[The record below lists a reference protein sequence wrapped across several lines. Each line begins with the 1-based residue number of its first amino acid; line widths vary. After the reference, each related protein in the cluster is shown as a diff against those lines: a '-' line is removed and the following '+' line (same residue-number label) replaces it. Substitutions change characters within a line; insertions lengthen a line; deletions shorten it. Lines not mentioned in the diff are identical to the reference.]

1 MRKLLL
7 TAVLATAS
15 ILAAQT
21 LKGSDTVLPLSQKLS
36 ETYTKKNKD
45 AKVTVTGGGSGVGI
59 SALIEGTTDIAQ
71 SSRKMKFDEKKKIQD
86 KGSAVVE
93 KIIAYDALAVVVSPQ
108 NKVSKLTREQLDDIF
123 TGKIT
128 NWKEVGGADLKIVP
142 IARETSS
149 GTYEFFKEEVLQK
162 KDYLAGIMSV
172 PATGTIIETIKK
184 TPGAIGYVGL
194 AYLNKNV
201 KAIEVSFKEGLYVAP
216 SVKTAKDETVP
227 ATGTI
232 IETIK
237 KTPGAIGY
245 VGLAYLNK
253 NVKALEVSFKEG
265 LYVAPSV
272 KTAKDETYPIV
283 RPLIYYYIQTSE
295 AAVKPFIDYVLSK
308 EGQKIVSDI
317 GFITIN

>member
-1 MRKLLL
+1 MKKLLL
-7 TAVLATAS
+7 VAILTTAS

-21 LKGSDTVLPLSQKLS
+21 IKGSDTVLPLSQQQA
-36 ETYTKKNKD
+36 ETYMKVNKN

-71 SSRKMKFDEKKKIQD
+71 SSRKIKFDEKKKLSD
-86 KGSAVVE
+86 KGSTVVE
-93 KIIAYDALAVVVSPQ
+93 KIIAYDALAVVVNPK
-108 NKVSKLTREQLDDIF
+108 NAVSQLTREQLDNIF

-128 NWKEVGGADLKIVP
+128 NWKEVGGADLKITP

-162 KDYLAGIMSV
+162 KDYMAGIMSV
-172 PATGTIIETIKK
+172 PATGTIVETIKK

-194 AYLNKNV
+194 AYLNKDV
-201 KAIEVSFKEGLYVAP
+201 KALKVSFKDGQFVE
-216 SVKTAKDETVP
+216 
-227 ATGTI
+227 
-232 IETIK
+232 
-237 KTPGAIGY
+237 
-245 VGLAYLNK
+245 
-253 NVKALEVSFKEG
+253 
-265 LYVAPSV
+265 PSV

-283 RPLIYYYIQTSE
+283 RPLIYYYVQSSE

-308 EGQKIVSDI
+308 EGQKIVSNI